1 MLKKKTSKTNA
12 KLLRKLSA
20 IHDATKQLD
29 SLNIEIRRIV
39 VNEPNISF
47 ILIEEPQEPELFANP
62 YMIGDEAEGRFIMTY
77 FAGIDV
83 AWKVDPNSDIY
94 WEEII

>member
-12 KLLRKLSA
+12 KLLRKLFA
-20 IHDATKQLD
+20 IHDAAKQLA
-29 SLNIEIRRIV
+29 SLNIEIRQIV
-39 VNEPNISF
+39 VNEPNNSF
-47 ILIEEPQEPELFANP
+47 IFIEEPQEPELFANT
-62 YMIGDEAEGRFIMTY
+62 YMSGDETEDRFIMTY
-77 FAGIDV
+77 FAGIEV